1 MPGYPCCCSSGFGC
15 DDCTSTAPANVT
27 VDISTVADDQCSDC
41 TGLDDSYSVPE
52 VGYCRWNDTFVISGI
67 DAYGTEV
74 DPCTVPYLRLE
85 IDVWVKNF
93 TIEVDIELRA
103 LSGGWVEKFY
113 FVDNTPDYDCANWL
127 QVDIPYSS
135 KTGGVNGYSCDFSGA
150 TVEITAS

>member
-15 DDCTSTAPANVT
+15 DDCTSTAPTNVT
-27 VDISTVADDQCSDC
+27 VDISTIADDECTDC

-52 VGYCRWNDTFVISGI
+52 VGLCHWNAVFVISGVG
-67 DAYGTEV
+67 ASGSEV
-74 DPCTVPYLRLE
+74 DPCDTDYNRLE
-85 IDVWVKNF
+85 IDVWVKGF
-93 TIEVDIELRA
+93 TIEVDIELRNPTWNETH
-103 LSGGWVEKFY
+103 L

-135 KTGGVNGYSCDFSGA
+135 KTGGLNGYSCDFSGA